1 MAVDAWKKYYYL
13 SFSRQVLPKAEH
25 SAFFFYNSKR
35 ANTAGLGEE
44 RVSKGKVWKKEE
56 SKSEI

>member
-1 MAVDAWKKYYYL
+1 L

-25 SAFFFYNSKR
+25 SSFFYNSKQR
-35 ANTAGLGEE
+35 ANTAGLSEE
-44 RVSKGKVWKKEE
+44 RVGKGKVWKKEE